1 MTYIDVQWHHSP
13 AGEPIRLVSELDA
26 ERWERRKLEFF
37 PDGRVG
43 YASQTDTMHGTRL
56 GEAPVPPLL
65 EINAQAEFDGTEL
78 DATVFEL
85 LWSTYAR
92 AAR

>member
-1 MTYIDVQWHHSP
+1 MTYIDVQWNHSH
-13 AGEPIRLVSELDA
+13 ADEPTRLVSELDA

-43 YASQTDTMHGTRL
+43 YASHTGTTHGTRL
-56 GEAPVPPLL
+56 GDAPVPPLP

-78 DATVFEL
+78 DAAAFEL
-85 LWSTYAR
+85 LWSIYAR
-92 AAR
+92 AAK